1 MAIRLNDLTRYFE
14 GKDFK
19 RIKLDHTQFISHQS
33 LDPKIFYNNL
43 NFQSNVFKHAFRVA
57 LACITGY
64 LISKLL
70 AYGSHSYWIVMT
82 IAFMLKPAFSLTKQ
96 RNKERVIGT
105 LAGGLIGWVILYFI
119 PDRNIHLAFLIFFMI
134 GTYSFMRIKYLV
146 MVICTT
152 PYILILFS
160 FLGLG
165 FMEVAKERILD
176 TVIGCAI
183 ALIAGYFLFPTWESA
198 QIKNYL
204 QNMLRANIHYLERI
218 ADGLNAKPIDQLQY
232 KLARK
237 EVYVASANL
246 SSAFQRM
253 LSEPKSKQTNEKL
266 VHQFVVLNH
275 ILLSNIATIITSLS
289 RKPLQNRSEEL
300 STLAYQSIRLLESDI
315 KKLDGEYLDIKA
327 EESRIIK

>member
-1 MAIRLNDLTRYFE
+1 
-14 GKDFK
+14 
-19 RIKLDHTQFISHQS
+19 
-33 LDPKIFYNNL
+33 
-43 NFQSNVFKHAFRVA
+43 
-57 LACITGY
+57 
-64 LISKLL
+64 
-70 AYGSHSYWIVMT
+70 
-82 IAFMLKPAFSLTKQ
+82 
-96 RNKERVIGT
+96 VIGT
-105 LAGGLIGWVILYFI
+105 LAGGLIGWLILYFI
-119 PDRNIHLAFLIFFMI
+119 PDRNIHIVFLILFML
-134 GTYSFMRIKYLV
+134 GTYSFMRLNYLV

-176 TVIGCAI
+176 TAIGCAI

-218 ADGLNAKPIDQLQY
+218 AEALNAKPIDQLQY

-253 LSEPKSKQTNEKL
+253 LSEPKSKQSNEKL

-275 ILLSNIATIITSLS
+275 ILLSNIATIITTLS
-289 RKPLQNRSEEL
+289 RKPLTNRSEEL
-300 STLAYQSIRLLESDI
+300 TSLAYESIHLLESDV
-315 KKLDGEYLDIKA
+315 KKLDGEKA
-327 EESRIIK
+327 TNTNERIPPDKINREDQQLTEQMIFIYKLTKEIDKTVEQFNA